1 MKSVYGELSAE
12 HTGRNPPVLRLLTIY
27 DKGHRPLMNPASMTF
42 LLPGEIQHFVM
53 PHFADDF
60 MIGTSEMKCSSN
72 EVLLRQ
78 SLVKL

>member
-1 MKSVYGELSAE
+1 
-12 HTGRNPPVLRLLTIY
+12 
-27 DKGHRPLMNPASMTF
+27 MNPASMTF

-53 PHFADDF
+53 LHFADDF

-72 EVLLRQ
+72 EILLRQ